1 MKNILVTF
9 FSHTGN
15 TKSIAE
21 KISYDTGG
29 DLFEI
34 KTVEPY
40 PADYNTVVALAK
52 KELNAAYRP
61 KLASKV
67 VNMEI
72 YDVVFIGYPNW
83 WSTMPTGVFTFLE
96 EYDFSGKTI
105 IPFCTHEGSG
115 LGRSERDLAKLCPNS
130 KLLEGLAVRGSSVG
144 RSHGSV
150 TSWLDKLGFAK
161 QGNTQ

>member
-1 MKNILVTF
+1 MQK
-9 FSHTGN
+9 
-15 TKSIAE
+15 

-34 KTVEPY
+34 KTVKPY

-115 LGRSERDLAKLCPNS
+115 LGRSERDLAKLCPNL

-150 TSWLDKLGFAK
+150 TSWLDKLGFTK
-161 QGNTQ
+161 